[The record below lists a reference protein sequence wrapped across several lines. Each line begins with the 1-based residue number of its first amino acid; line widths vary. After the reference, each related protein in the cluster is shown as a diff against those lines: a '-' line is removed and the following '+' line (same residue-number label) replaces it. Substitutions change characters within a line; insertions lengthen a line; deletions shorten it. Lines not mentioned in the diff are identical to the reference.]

1 MTYKITGNK
10 NMSIIKPDL
19 TKSDK
24 IYVGMYVLC
33 CAIFF
38 DPVDKGEQ
46 EKVWV
51 KCHLFCFNFQDLK
64 ARNLYF

>member
-1 MTYKITGNK
+1 MNYKITGN
-10 NMSIIKPDL
+10 NNISTIKPDL

-24 IYVGMYVLC
+24 KLNTCRYVYVLC

-51 KCHLFCFNFQDLK
+51 KCHVSERFL
-64 ARNLYF
+64 